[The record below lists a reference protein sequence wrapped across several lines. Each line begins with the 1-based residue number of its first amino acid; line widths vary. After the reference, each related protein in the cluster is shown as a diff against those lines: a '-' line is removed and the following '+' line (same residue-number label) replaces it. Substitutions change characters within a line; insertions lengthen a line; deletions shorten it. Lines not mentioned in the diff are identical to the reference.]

1 MGHPK
6 FSRKVWQGPKHPWQ
20 AERIEAERDLIYNY
34 GLRNHREIWK
44 ATSKLRRWRSNAM
57 RLIGTA
63 DSGIDH
69 TSREKSDLLNSLV
82 RKGLLNEG
90 NTLDDILKL
99 EVEHVLARRLQS
111 QVYYKGLAASA
122 KQARQLLIH
131 GHIAIGDQVMT
142 VPGYVLTR
150 EEEIQLRYNPASP
163 VSADNHPLRMEIA
176 AIRESADFQGDTSE
190 APEAAGPSAAE
201 IAEIAEAVESAPS
214 AADSEG
220 GEA

>member
-20 AERIEAERDLIYNY
+20 AERIKVERDLIYNF

-57 RLIGTA
+57 RLIATA
-63 DSGIDH
+63 DSGTEH
-69 TSREKSDLLNSLV
+69 NAREKADLLASLV
-82 RKGLLNEG
+82 KRGMLTEG
-90 NTLDDILKL
+90 NTLDDILQL

-142 VPGYVLTR
+142 VPGYIISK
-150 EEEIQLRYNPASP
+150 EEESELRYNPASP
-163 VSADNHPLRMEIA
+163 MSNPNHAMRLEIA
-176 AIRESADFQGDTSE
+176 SMRDAAEYEGDEPS
-190 APEAAGPSAAE
+190 APEVAGPSADEVAE
-201 IAEIAEAVESAPS
+201 IAQAVEAAPS
-214 AADSEG
+214 ADGAEG